1 MKKQAIKPAR
11 YFSNQILADARQ
23 RGDQLADVCIQ
34 SVFEQVGMTGLRTFF
49 QWLVKK
55 ILIGKSQLDF
65 VQKYFQDNAIFPSFY
80 QEKQFQKGLDF
91 AQKHQADIALML
103 GMFIIAVL
111 LCRCRR
117 SEGFMDVRKNW

>member
-11 YFSNQILADARQ
+11 YFSNQMLADARQ

-55 ILIGKSQLDF
+55 ILIGKVS
-65 VQKYFQDNAIFPSFY
+65 
-80 QEKQFQKGLDF
+80 
-91 AQKHQADIALML
+91 
-103 GMFIIAVL
+103 
-111 LCRCRR
+111 
-117 SEGFMDVRKNW
+117 